1 MRWGEATATTRLI
14 SPMGTVPMRWEI
26 LVKTKKPGVQK
37 IDFVRGPEGDARLF
51 ELVRAAE
58 RGVASGVFHPN
69 DGSMWCGGCAYS
81 DACFRWEDN
90 PNAISAESARALTR
104 TSS

>member
-1 MRWGEATATTRLI
+1 
-14 SPMGTVPMRWEI
+14 MRWEV

-37 IDFVRGPEGDARLF
+37 IEFVRGPEGDARLF

-69 DGSMWCGGCAYS
+69 DGSMWCSGCAFR
-81 DACFRWEDN
+81 DACALWQDN
-90 PNAISAESARALTR
+90 PEAIRSDSTSQLARSAP
-104 TSS
+104 